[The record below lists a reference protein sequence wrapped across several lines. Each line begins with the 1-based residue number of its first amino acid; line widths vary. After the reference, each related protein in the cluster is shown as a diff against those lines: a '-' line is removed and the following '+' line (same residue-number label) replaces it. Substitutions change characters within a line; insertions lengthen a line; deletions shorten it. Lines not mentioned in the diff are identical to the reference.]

1 MRRHAHANSSAV
13 SAPAGKALA
22 VGGTC
27 FGCLLEPALT
37 LQSIV
42 NLIRSTVH
50 TKQVVDRVE
59 GSWAGNRN
67 ERRWQPHPKL
77 LQSFIRCT
85 LLRPGDLELELG
97 SHAPRGE
104 HVSASI
110 VQKSG
115 RSTTI
120 VASQRKFDLEL
131 QARGGTSSYP
141 RLYMTSVPARRAYRR
156 RVRVCSTNF
165 DPTRPDS
172 GSKIRRTQ
180 TGQALVSP
188 SIHQAGRPSV
198 SQSSRPSGRRSPAR
212 VRLSRSTTG
221 LATPGLPRATHL
233 SLIAFQNL
241 RRASKAAARMTSLA
255 TLSVRVT
262 GFDYSTFHTY
272 TTVVTLENVSWTV
285 AIRYRK
291 YHAFFEQL
299 RSAERSFKFDFPP
312 KSGLF
317 YSPKPE
323 ERKLRLDAFMQSVTA
338 FYFKRRQPRVMS
350 KLLREFLQV
359 DKRLKAAKKVQKVAG
374 EAKPMGG
381 DKKDSKKGMVDKK
394 EAVKPKDGEKI
405 ELSKGAQEGKKVL
418 EDAAIGAAVVA
429 VIKDNAVSEEK
440 KETTGRA
447 KKEEGVKGD
456 EKVNGEVKVDE
467 VKLQEKKE
475 EAKVAAEEEKVV
487 KVEERE
493 ALDVESTPVK
503 VEAKEVAKAEEEVV
517 VVVKE
522 EKQKAGYQAE
532 VKLGEGEVKMEKE
545 DDVKGVPSEE
555 VKVEEGTPSTTLTT
569 TTTTT
574 TTTTMS
580 SGSTVV
586 ETNVMSQLSPTK
598 TVVDKTV
605 TITSNSDDQ
614 HSFKVEMTERKK
626 SVVTLLAAA
635 KDMVETVEQEAKDMV
650 ETVEQEAKDVVETA
664 EQKAKKKKRNRKKS
678 VSKAPLSSAS
688 TVSDG
693 FESPDGV
700 DDVGRVSDLS
710 ESQKKARNQ
719 RRKEKRKKK
728 QKRLHSLDLKA

>member
-1 MRRHAHANSSAV
+1 
-13 SAPAGKALA
+13 
-22 VGGTC
+22 
-27 FGCLLEPALT
+27 
-37 LQSIV
+37 
-42 NLIRSTVH
+42 
-50 TKQVVDRVE
+50 
-59 GSWAGNRN
+59 
-67 ERRWQPHPKL
+67 
-77 LQSFIRCT
+77 
-85 LLRPGDLELELG
+85 
-97 SHAPRGE
+97 
-104 HVSASI
+104 
-110 VQKSG
+110 
-115 RSTTI
+115 
-120 VASQRKFDLEL
+120 
-131 QARGGTSSYP
+131 
-141 RLYMTSVPARRAYRR
+141 
-156 RVRVCSTNF
+156 
-165 DPTRPDS
+165 
-172 GSKIRRTQ
+172 
-180 TGQALVSP
+180 
-188 SIHQAGRPSV
+188 
-198 SQSSRPSGRRSPAR
+198 
-212 VRLSRSTTG
+212 
-221 LATPGLPRATHL
+221 
-233 SLIAFQNL
+233 
-241 RRASKAAARMTSLA
+241 MTSLA

-272 TTVVTLENVSWTV
+272 TTVVTLENVSWTL

-323 ERKLRLDAFMQSVTA
+323 ERKFRLDAFMQSVTA

-359 DKRLKAAKKVQKVAG
+359 DKKLKAAKKVQKVAG

-381 DKKDSKKGMVDKK
+381 DKKDNKKGMVDKK
-394 EAVKPKDGEKI
+394 AVKPKDGEKI
-405 ELSKGAQEGKKVL
+405 ELSKGAPEGKKVL
-418 EDAAIGAAVVA
+418 GDAAIGAAVVA
-429 VIKDNAVSEEK
+429 VTKDNAVSDEK
-440 KETTGRA
+440 EETTGGA
-447 KKEEGVKGD
+447 KKEEGVEDD
-456 EKVNGEVKVDE
+456 EKGNGEAKTDE

-475 EAKVAAEEEKVV
+475 EAKVEEKVV
-487 KVEERE
+487 KVEVEE
-493 ALDVESTPVK
+493 KKALDVKFTPAK
-503 VEAKEVAKAEEEVV
+503 VEVKEVEKAEKLVV

-522 EKQKAGYQAE
+522 EKQKEGYQAE
-532 VKLGEGEVKMEKE
+532 VKLAEGEVKMEKE

-555 VKVEEGTPSTTLTT
+555 VKVEEMTPSTTSTT

-614 HSFKVEMTERKK
+614 HSFKVEMTEKKK

-635 KDMVETVEQEAKDMV
+635 KDMVETAEQEAKDMV
-650 ETVEQEAKDVVETA
+650 ETVEQKAKDMVETA